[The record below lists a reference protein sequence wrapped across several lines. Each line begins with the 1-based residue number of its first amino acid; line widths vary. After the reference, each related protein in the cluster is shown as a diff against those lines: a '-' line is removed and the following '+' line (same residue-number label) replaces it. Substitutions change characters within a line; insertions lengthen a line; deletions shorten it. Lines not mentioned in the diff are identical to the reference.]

1 MKRLL
6 IATALVLSGCASGAT
21 QTKVVEVKVPVAVQ
35 PIAASDIPTLPA
47 PLPKRPTDARQ
58 ALDLALSKVCE
69 WVAFGLRAQPL
80 LQVSAGEAQKAV
92 QAYPEC
98 GER

>member
-21 QTKVVEVKVPVAVQ
+21 QTKVVEVKVPVATA
-35 PIAASDIPTLPA
+35 PIKPTDVPVLPA
-47 PLPKRPTDARQ
+47 PLPKRPADARQ
-58 ALDLALSKVCE
+58 ALDLALGKVCE

-98 GER
+98 EH